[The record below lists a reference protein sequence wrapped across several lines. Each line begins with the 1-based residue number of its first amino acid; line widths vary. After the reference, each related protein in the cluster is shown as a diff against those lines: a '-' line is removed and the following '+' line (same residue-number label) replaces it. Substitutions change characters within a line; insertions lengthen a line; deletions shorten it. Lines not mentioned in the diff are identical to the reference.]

1 MAELYS
7 KSENRADRKNDL
19 RGSVCQVLD
28 SSGACV
34 GTAFLVD
41 GGLLI
46 SCAHVIAASTGSDG
60 PTTAEAGSVRFP
72 HVGKRVW
79 MAEVMA
85 RYWHGPDD
93 GDVAVVRLLEPP
105 PEQTSPLRL
114 AERAMPNRPVKA
126 FGFPVNAPSR
136 GHYGYGIIGDYL
148 TSDTG
153 HPLVQLHESREMTEG
168 FSGAPVTDAR
178 TGLVMGMVDSV
189 AAPDRLRRG
198 TATTYV
204 TPAERLRELIP
215 VLLASDRCPYQGLAP
230 FGPEDTAWFF
240 GRDGAIKMVLERLA
254 AGGMPRLAALLGPS
268 GSGKTSLIQ
277 AGVLPAL
284 AAGDLPGSRRW
295 STITA
300 RPGGEPFAELEAA
313 GLPGVED
320 GMAEAVG
327 RWFSDRPDV
336 DRLVLVLDPFEEIF
350 GPSTPATSRRRL
362 LDDLSTLP
370 DRQPRATVLLVM
382 RDDFYSRLAASA
394 PLLMGHLERRLM
406 NMPATLSRDDLNLMI
421 SEPAAG
427 AGVAFEPGLV
437 DHIID
442 DAVASTPAEAAG
454 NVAMVDTAPTTVL
467 PLLEFALSELWAHPR
482 HVELTRHGYAKI
494 GSLTGALAS
503 RCDHIF
509 EELPPDHREVGR
521 RFLTE
526 LVEDP
531 ADSDLE
537 VPLTRRRRRRS
548 QLPGPLRD
556 DPKLSQVVAKLAEG
570 RLIVTGRD
578 PVTNE
583 PTYDLIHDSLI
594 RHWDRLLTWL
604 GIDRAF
610 RIWRSRV
617 DANYREWVDSAGQAG
632 ATPDPEQLL
641 RGNAVAI
648 AQQQLSE
655 RRVDLPDHL
664 VRYIEDSA
672 RAELRRRSRSRRL
685 RRTLG
690 GVSIF
695 LVVLLLGAWSLYQQ
709 REVAREG
716 RQAAQ
721 EQERLANSRKVAAD
735 AGALHSSRPDLSMLL
750 AVEAMRIAETV
761 EARGAL
767 LSEQAQRYAGSVD
780 VGTSL
785 FDLAVSPDG
794 RTLVTAGVRKEV
806 KVWDAVS
813 HTHVATLPYSGS
825 VDSVAFSADGS
836 VLAAAGDGGKV
847 QLWNASNA
855 YAQAATLTVPSR
867 GVNDIAFSP
876 DGKTIAI
883 AGLEGTV
890 HVVTVP
896 TGGPIK
902 TITAY
907 PGESTGEV
915 VFSPTDSNL
924 LATVGGHQTVKLW
937 DTRTDTPVASFPGN
951 TDPVYSTALAFSP
964 DGTTIATA
972 STNNTVNLWST
983 KTHAVVATLDGHA
996 NDVDSVAFRP
1006 DGQMVATASGGD
1018 HTIVLWDARTGAFL
1032 DRLPRQADSVSMVA
1046 FGGDGV
1052 LAATSLDGPVRLWAT
1067 QGPIL
1072 RGPFRVM
1079 QSIFSPDGQTLA
1091 TAYSGGSVELWDTRS
1106 QRSRKTLAAPDPAKG
1121 PVGGN
1126 VEVAFSPDGS
1136 LLSTVGGRSA
1146 RLWNVQ
1152 DGTLLADVLIDDVQ
1166 FLLSTAFSPDGRT
1179 VAVSGHPGSVRF
1191 LDVPTRKIRA
1201 GLSREADFAGYDHLT
1216 YRSNTQLFMS
1226 TGGSIE
1232 LLDLTAN
1239 RSVGTF
1245 EPAKP
1250 GGGGA
1255 NNLALSPNG
1264 KLLAGGFTD
1273 GSILLWDVETQRP
1286 VDRQLAKLGSHTG
1299 GINGLAFSPDSQT
1312 LATAGDDRTIK
1323 LWDVGGGALSS
1334 TLAGHAGPV
1343 LGVSFR
1349 GDGTLVSAGADG
1361 AAILW
1366 DLDPSR
1372 VAEAICASLRADLSA
1387 DDWERYIPQM
1397 RFRPICTGG

>member
-1 MAELYS
+1 MTELS
-7 KSENRADRKNDL
+7 SMSENRSDL
-19 RGSVCQVLD
+19 RRSVCQVLD

-41 GGLLI
+41 GGLLV
-46 SCAHVIAASTGSDG
+46 SCAHVIASSTGSDD
-60 PTTAEAGSVRFP
+60 PKDAPAVSVRFP
-72 HVGKRVW
+72 HVGKKIW

-85 RYWHGPDD
+85 GYWHGPDD

-105 PEQTSPLRL
+105 PEQASPLRL
-114 AERAMPNRPVKA
+114 AEGALPDRQVKA
-126 FGFPVNAPSR
+126 YGFPVNAPTR
-136 GHYGYGIIGDYL
+136 GHYGRGTIGDRL

-153 HPLVQLHESREMTEG
+153 HPLVQLHDSHEMTEG

-198 TATTYV
+198 TTTTYV

-215 VLLASDRCPYQGLAP
+215 VLSASDRCPYQGLAP

-240 GRDGAIKMVLERLA
+240 GRDGAIKGVLERLA
-254 AGGMPRLAALLGPS
+254 ADGTPRLAALLGPS

-284 AAGDLPGSRRW
+284 AAGDVPGSRRW
-295 STITA
+295 ITMTA
-300 RPGGEPFAELEAA
+300 RPGGDPFAELEAT
-313 GLPGVED
+313 GLPGTED
-320 GMAEAVG
+320 DMAEAVG
-327 RWFSDRPDV
+327 RWFSGRPDV
-336 DRLVLVLDPFEEIF
+336 DRLVLVLDPFEELF
-350 GPSTPATSRRRL
+350 GASTSPTSRRRL

-394 PLLMGHLERRLM
+394 PLLMGHLERRLI
-406 NMPATLSRDDLNLMI
+406 NMPATLGRNELTLMI

-442 DAVASTPAEAAG
+442 DAVASTPAEVAE
-454 NVAMVDTAPTTVL
+454 NVARIDTAPTTVL
-467 PLLEFALSELWAHPR
+467 PLLEFALSELWVKR
-482 HVELTRHGYAKI
+482 MQGELTRDGYAKI
-494 GSLTGALAS
+494 GFLTGALAS

-509 EELPPDHREVGR
+509 EELPPDHRDVGR

-531 ADSDLE
+531 AEPDLE

-578 PVTNE
+578 ALTNE

-594 RHWDRLLTWL
+594 RHWDRLRAWL
-604 GIDRAF
+604 ESDRVF
-610 RIWRSRV
+610 RLWRSRV
-617 DANYREWVDSAGQAG
+617 DTNYREWADSASQAG

-641 RGNAVAI
+641 RGGAVAI

-672 RAELRRRSRSRRL
+672 RAERRRRSRSRRL
-685 RRTLG
+685 RRTMG
-690 GVSIF
+690 GVSVF
-695 LVVLLLGAWSLYQQ
+695 LVMLFLGAWILYQQ

-716 RQAAQ
+716 RQVAQ
-721 EQERLANSRKVAAD
+721 GQERLANSRKVAAD

-767 LSEQAQRYAGSVD
+767 LTEQAQRYGGSVD
-780 VGTSL
+780 VGTGV
-785 FDLAVSPDG
+785 FALAISPDG
-794 RTLVTAGVRKEV
+794 RSLVTGGVGKGV
-806 KVWDAVS
+806 KVWDAAS
-813 HTHVATLPYSGS
+813 HTPIATLPYSGT

-836 VLAAAGDGGKV
+836 VLAGAGDGGKV
-847 QLWNASNA
+847 QLWDAGNA
-855 YAQAATLTVPSR
+855 YAQTATLTVPSR
-867 GVNDIAFSP
+867 GVSDIAFSA

-883 AGLEGTV
+883 AGQEGTV

-896 TGGPIK
+896 TGVLIK

-907 PGESTGEV
+907 PGEFTGEV
-915 VFSPTDSNL
+915 VFSPTDSNVF
-924 LATVGGHQTVKLW
+924 ATVGGHQTVKLW
-937 DTRTDTPVASFPGN
+937 DTRTDAPVASFPGN

-972 STNNTVNLWST
+972 STNHTVKLWST
-983 KTHAVVATLDGHA
+983 KTRAFVATLDGHA
-996 NDVDSVAFRP
+996 NGVDAVAFRP

-1018 HTIVLWDARTGAFL
+1018 HSIVLWDARTGTFL

-1046 FGGDGV
+1046 FSGDGV
-1052 LAATSLDGPVRLWAT
+1052 LATTSMDGPVRLWTT

-1072 RGPFRVM
+1072 AGPFRVM

-1091 TAYSGGSVELWDTRS
+1091 TAYSGGSVELWDARS
-1106 QRSRKTLAAPDPAKG
+1106 HRSKKTLAAPDPAKG
-1121 PVGGN
+1121 QVGGN
-1126 VEVAFSPDGS
+1126 VEVAFSPDS
-1136 LLSTVGGRSA
+1136 SILSTVGGQSA

-1152 DGTLLADVLIDDVQ
+1152 DGTLLADVLIPDVE

-1179 VAVSGHPGSVRF
+1179 VAVSGQPGSISF
-1191 LDVPTRKIRA
+1191 LDVPNRRIRA
-1201 GLSREADFAGYDHLT
+1201 SLGRQSDFAGYDHLA
-1216 YRSNTQLFMS
+1216 YRSNTQLFVS

-1232 LLDLTAN
+1232 LLDLSAN

-1255 NNLALSPNG
+1255 NNLALSPDG
-1264 KLLAGGFTD
+1264 KLLAAGYSD

-1286 VDRQLAKLGSHTG
+1286 FDPQLAKLGSHTG
-1299 GINGLAFSPDSQT
+1299 RINGLAFSPDSQT
-1312 LATAGDDRTIK
+1312 LATAGDDRTVK
-1323 LWDVGGGALSS
+1323 LWDVGGGTLSA
-1334 TLAGHAGPV
+1334 TLAAHAAPV

-1349 GDGTLVSAGADG
+1349 GDGTLVSAGAD
-1361 AAILW
+1361 AVTIVW
-1366 DLDPSR
+1366 DLDPGR
-1372 VAEAICASLRADLSA
+1372 VAQGICASLRMDLSP

-1397 RFRPICTGG
+1397 RYRPICTS